1 MPNIGAPELL
11 LVLAIVILIF
21 GASRIP
27 KLGRSMG
34 QSIRGFKQGLK
45 EDVVEEDGMFEI
57 RIPTLRPTVYAY
69 KSQIVNVY
77 KAGK

>member
-45 EDVVEEDGMFEI
+45 EDVQDEEDEGAVKKVDAAAKTED
-57 RIPTLRPTVYAY
+57 
-69 KSQIVNVY
+69 K
-77 KAGK
+77 

>member
-45 EDVVEEDGMFEI
+45 EDVADEDEEGAAKKVDATAAKTDE
-57 RIPTLRPTVYAY
+57 
-69 KSQIVNVY
+69 K
-77 KAGK
+77 

>member
-34 QSIRGFKQGLK
+34 QRIRGFKQGLK
-45 EDVVEEDGMFEI
+45 EDVVEEDEESAAKQVDAAA
-57 RIPTLRPTVYAY
+57 P
-69 KSQIVNVY
+69 
-77 KAGK
+77 KADEK

>member
-45 EDVVEEDGMFEI
+45 EDVQDEEDEGAVKKVDAAAKTDE
-57 RIPTLRPTVYAY
+57 
-69 KSQIVNVY
+69 K
-77 KAGK
+77 

>member
-45 EDVVEEDGMFEI
+45 EDVVEEDE
-57 RIPTLRPTVYAY
+57 
-69 KSQIVNVY
+69 
-77 KAGK
+77 AGAAKKVDAAATKDDHK

>member
-45 EDVVEEDGMFEI
+45 EDVADEDEEGAAKKVDAAA
-57 RIPTLRPTVYAY
+57 T
-69 KSQIVNVY
+69 
-77 KAGK
+77 KADDK

>member
-45 EDVVEEDGMFEI
+45 EDVVEEDDEAGAAKKVDAAA
-57 RIPTLRPTVYAY
+57 T
-69 KSQIVNVY
+69 
-77 KAGK
+77 KADDK